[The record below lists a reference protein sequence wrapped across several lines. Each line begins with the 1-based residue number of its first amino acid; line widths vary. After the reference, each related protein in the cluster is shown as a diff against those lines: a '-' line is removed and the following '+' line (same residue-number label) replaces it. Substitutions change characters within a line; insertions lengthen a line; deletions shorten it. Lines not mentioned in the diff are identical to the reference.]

1 MTLQELGFGEAS
13 PSPDP
18 SFLFPPWEFSG
29 GGGGIRLFGP
39 LVHFQLGRFPKKSSS
54 GYRQGMKWGM
64 QERRDRVL
72 SPVAEVCRNRTDRP
86 TQGRTTG
93 FEVQGGHQT
102 TCTSALIIRQL
113 RWTVQQPQAVRRGG
127 GWRVQLNSGFP
138 GFRTGMQISPGPI
151 RRSKVAGSKICRVLT
166 GPSQHILDRRSSGQR
181 HRVCSAALSI
191 HVCGAFQGPPADK
204 STQADAYSGILIR
217 FRRSLKR
224 ESGRR
229 GSHHGKVGTDTSIE
243 ARSSNAFSSHSKA
256 ASFSPRPT

>member
-113 RWTVQQPQAVRRGG
+113 RWTVQQPQAVRRGEVG
-127 GWRVQLNSGFP
+127 GYNSIRAFQDSGP
-138 GFRTGMQISPGPI
+138 GCRYLPDPSAAQRSPGA
-151 RRSKVAGSKICRVLT
+151 RFAGSLPAPRNTSWIVDR
-166 GPSQHILDRRSSGQR
+166 LDNVT
-181 HRVCSAALSI
+181 VCVAPL
-191 HVCGAFQGPPADK
+191 
-204 STQADAYSGILIR
+204 
-217 FRRSLKR
+217 
-224 ESGRR
+224 
-229 GSHHGKVGTDTSIE
+229 
-243 ARSSNAFSSHSKA
+243 
-256 ASFSPRPT
+256 